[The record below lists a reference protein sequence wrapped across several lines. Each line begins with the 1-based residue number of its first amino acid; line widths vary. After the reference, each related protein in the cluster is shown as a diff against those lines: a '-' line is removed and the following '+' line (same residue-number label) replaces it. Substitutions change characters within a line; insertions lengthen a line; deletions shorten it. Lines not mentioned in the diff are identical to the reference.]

1 VKHSRLV
8 WTAFA
13 LWATSGAATLAMACD
28 HDKGASATTASS
40 AAQCS
45 DQMAAHCSAAQAAAC
60 KHAGASATTAHMPGG
75 ADAATAAATGMCAKS
90 ASAMAHCAKGASAT
104 AAENCGGAGVTR
116 VAALEAHKDCDACD
130 DMVRC
135 GKEVAAAGGR
145 AQIVPLMNG
154 VMYVYTAESAT
165 GIHALQA
172 AIAHRNDRM
181 TELAS
186 LGDQA
191 HLCKDCK
198 AMRGAVASG
207 KVTREVV
214 NIEGGCL
221 SLVTSSDPKIV
232 AQLHAMAG
240 LSDNHTK
247 S

>member
-1 VKHSRLV
+1 
-8 WTAFA
+8 
-13 LWATSGAATLAMACD
+13 
-28 HDKGASATTASS
+28 
-40 AAQCS
+40 
-45 DQMAAHCSAAQAAAC
+45 
-60 KHAGASATTAHMPGG
+60 
-75 ADAATAAATGMCAKS
+75 
-90 ASAMAHCAKGASAT
+90 
-104 AAENCGGAGVTR
+104 
-116 VAALEAHKDCDACD
+116 
-130 DMVRC
+130 
-135 GKEVAAAGGR
+135 
-145 AQIVPLMNG
+145 
-154 VMYVYTAESAT
+154 
-165 GIHALQA
+165 
-172 AIAHRNDRM
+172 M